1 MQEPKTAP
9 ACHPTPP
16 YNPPMPTSTTN
27 LPPFDA
33 AVAAPVYLT
42 RDILGTSGTL
52 KNRHEDFQVQEIPM
66 YQPAGEGEHIYMFIE
81 KRGVST
87 LQLISILARHFK
99 VNKRSIGHAG
109 LKDKHAV
116 TQQVMS
122 VHTPGKKPEDFP
134 SLDHPKLTV
143 QWVDLHTNKL
153 KRGHLAGNRFSIKV
167 RDVDPTAVVHANRA
181 LELLKAQGV
190 PNRFGP
196 QRFGLL
202 QNNHLVGRAIIMG
215 DPQLTIDLLCS
226 PHPLAPKNQTDARD
240 LYAAGNF
247 PAAQEAM
254 PKVFKIE
261 RRILGQLANG
271 AAPAAAVA
279 AIDHTAAGFYISA
292 FQSAI
297 FNQTLNARV
306 QAGTYHQLLPGDQAF
321 ILNSRRLFHVE
332 QSDTENSE
340 TLARLESGE
349 ICASGPM
356 WGTTMC
362 RASGEIDTIE
372 LQALANTGV
381 STKDLESCEL
391 RDRFPMIGG
400 DRRPLRIPVIDPEVE
415 GGVDEHGAYIRC
427 AFELP
432 RGSFATTV
440 MDEIMKVEA
449 SETGDEQENDQ

>member
-1 MQEPKTAP
+1 
-9 ACHPTPP
+9 
-16 YNPPMPTSTTN
+16 MPTTPTQ

-42 RDILGTSGTL
+42 RDIPGTNGTL
-52 KNRHEDFQVQEIPM
+52 KNRPEDFQVQEIPL
-66 YQPAGEGEHIYMFIE
+66 YQPAGTGEHIYMFIE

-87 LQLISILARHFK
+87 LGLIAILARHFK

-109 LKDKHAV
+109 LKDKYAI

-122 VHTPGKKPEDFP
+122 VHTPGKTPEDFP
-134 SLDHPKLTV
+134 LLDHPKLTV

-153 KRGHLAGNRFSIKV
+153 KRGHLAGNRFSIRI

-181 LELLKAQGV
+181 LQQLKTQGL

-202 QNNHLVGRAIIMG
+202 QNNHQVGRAIIMG
-215 DPQLTIDLLCS
+215 DPQHTIDLLCA
-226 PHPLAPKNQTDARD
+226 PNPLAPKNQHDARD

-271 AAPAAAVA
+271 AKPEAAVA
-279 AIDHTAAGFYISA
+279 AIDQTAAGFYISA

-297 FNQTLNARV
+297 FNQILNSRV
-306 QAGTYHQLLPGDQAF
+306 QAETFAKLLPGDQAF

-332 QSDTENSE
+332 QSDLDNSD
-340 TLARLESGE
+340 TPNITTQLESGQ
-349 ICASGPM
+349 ISPSGPM

-362 RASGEIDTIE
+362 RAKGEIDTIE

-381 STKDLESCEL
+381 SIKDLESCES

-449 SETGDEQENDQ
+449 DLSEGGQENEQ